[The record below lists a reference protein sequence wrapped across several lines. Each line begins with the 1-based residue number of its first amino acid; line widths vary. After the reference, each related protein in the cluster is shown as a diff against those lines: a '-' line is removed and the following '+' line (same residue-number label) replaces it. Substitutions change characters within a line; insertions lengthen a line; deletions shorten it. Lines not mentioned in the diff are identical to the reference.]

1 MSEHGFSEEIK
12 KTLQEELKVHTR
24 RGAGSTYN
32 YFKGEDVIKQLNKA
46 FGHCWS
52 SEVISADEVHGQIL
66 IQASVSVFVEGDVVV
81 HHGYGSSII
90 ARAKKDNAVIDIGN
104 SYKSAYTSA
113 IKKAAEQFGIGL
125 GETGSNA
132 PSGDKGPTSPGPSK
146 TFSAPPQ
153 HQSFTPPPK
162 PVAQEPKQSNSR
174 PPLKPAGGLKP
185 RLTKAPAPDNTPMGA
200 VTGRINTSAPNV
212 SNSSPGYDKPASSSK
227 PQLGG
232 LSFDSQSDEM
242 SGLLSDAQK
251 GAIQKLTDKKGI
263 TVASA
268 IEKALKDSSKTL
280 DTLTKAEAVLVI
292 RFSNTVRAGA

>member
-12 KTLQEELKVHTR
+12 RTLQEELKVHTR
-24 RGAGSTYN
+24 RGAGTSYN

-90 ARAKKDNAVIDIGN
+90 ARAKKDNTVIDIGN

-125 GETGSNA
+125 GETGSNT

-162 PVAQEPKQSNSR
+162 TIAQEPKQSNSR

-185 RLTKAPAPDNTPMGA
+185 RLNTAPAPLTSPS
-200 VTGRINTSAPNV
+200 VSTGRVSTSAPNT
-212 SNSSPGYDKPASSSK
+212 SSSPSFDKTQSSSK